1 MFSIF
6 TILKVFADYS
16 RERKKE
22 EDNLF
27 LQIWSE
33 FVDNPFSIKL
43 KLPTGFR
50 DDMKMAFANTF
61 LISQGYPAINQ
72 RKLVSSTIK
81 LIEKLTETF
90 TSYEVD
96 FRQYEKTIKYKPNSI
111 RQFYFLTTFSY
122 GLWFKLVVPDHYS
135 GDHKCSPKNTNF
147 GLNFG
152 LSPCKQS
159 EKGDSKFNWKKK

>member
-96 FRQYEKTIKYKPNSI
+96 FRQYEKTIKYKPTSI
-111 RQFYFLTTFSY
+111 QQFYIFDNIFI
-122 GLWFKLVVPDHYS
+122 WLVIWTRGSRPLLRGPQVLPEEYKFWVKFWMIH
-135 GDHKCSPKNTNF
+135 
-147 GLNFG
+147 LRA
-152 LSPCKQS
+152 KQ
-159 EKGDSKFNWKKK
+159 EGR